1 MLMGQVQG
9 FHWLCGQE
17 NFWHEHVRRFSL
29 FVMPSPGPQ
38 SGLIIEVPEAEPAVR
53 ELRQCLDASAP
64 LGVPAHI
71 TILFP
76 FMPPEKIDDA
86 ALARLEGLFAD
97 VSRFRF
103 VLDHTDWFGDD
114 VLWLGP
120 VDPRPFRALTQRVFL
135 AYPAYPPF
143 EGQFDDVVPHLT
155 IGHGHPLTAL
165 RSAEDSVRA
174 RLPIEASASVVTLI
188 TQPSASGHWAKT
200 ALFTLG

>member
-1 MLMGQVQG
+1 
-9 FHWLCGQE
+9 
-17 NFWHEHVRRFSL
+17 
-29 FVMPSPGPQ
+29 MPSLVPQ

-53 ELRQCLDASAP
+53 QHRERLDASAP

-76 FMPPEKIDDA
+76 FMPPETIDET
-86 ALARLEGLFAD
+86 ALARLAELFAG

-103 VLDHTDWFGDD
+103 VLDHTAWFGDD

-120 VDPRPFRALTQRVFL
+120 GDPRPFRALTQHVFR

-155 IGHGHPLTAL
+155 VGHGHPLNTL
-165 RSAEDSVRA
+165 RSAEDSVQQH
-174 RLPIEASASVVTLI
+174 LPIQASAAGVTLM
-188 TQPSASGHWAKT
+188 TQQSAGGQWTKT
-200 ALFTLG
+200 ALFKLG

>member
-1 MLMGQVQG
+1 
-9 FHWLCGQE
+9 
-17 NFWHEHVRRFSL
+17 
-29 FVMPSPGPQ
+29 MPSTGPQ

-53 ELRQCLDASAP
+53 QHRERLDASAP

-76 FMPPEKIDDA
+76 FMPPETINA
-86 ALARLEGLFAD
+86 AAIAGLEELFAD

-103 VLDHTDWFGDD
+103 VLDHTAWFGND

-120 VDPRPFRALTQRVFL
+120 ADPQPFTELIQHVFR

-155 IGHGHPLTAL
+155 IGHGHHLSAL
-165 RSAEDSVRA
+165 RSAEDSVQPS
-174 RLPIEASASVVTLI
+174 LPIEASADGVTLM
-188 TQPSASGHWAKT
+188 TQQSAGGHWATT
-200 ALFTLG
+200 AFFRLG